1 MKVEFLNQFTQTFEV
16 DGHITVEVFRTHKT
30 LEKLIEALD
39 SDGRV
44 TDGDWSYDG
53 VVACVYGIIADSNGD
68 INRVREF
75 NKKKNHVKFGDKGYH
90 TLNEVLDADL
100 AWIRE
105 YGIVED
111 KEDFKKK
118 FEDAAQKK

>member
-44 TDGDWSYDG
+44 TDGEWRYDG
-53 VVACVYGIIADSNGD
+53 VVTCVYGIIADSDGD

-75 NKKKNHVKFGDKGYH
+75 NKKKNHVKFGKEGYH
-90 TLNEVLDADL
+90 TLDEILESDL
-100 AWIRE
+100 VWVKG
-105 YGIVED
+105 YGVIDD
-111 KEDFKKK
+111 KEDFKTK
-118 FEDAAQKK
+118 FEGAAQKK

>member
-1 MKVEFLNQFTQTFEV
+1 MKVEFLNQYTQVWEV
-16 DGHITVEVFRTHKT
+16 DGHVQKDVFRTHET
-30 LEKLIEALD
+30 LEQLKERLD
-39 SDGRV
+39 FNGYV
-44 TDGDWSYDG
+44 TDGEWCYDG
-53 VVACVYGIIADSNGD
+53 VVTCVYGIIADSDGD

-75 NKKKNHVKFGDKGYH
+75 NKKKNHVKFGDKGFH

-111 KEDFKKK
+111 KEDFKNK
-118 FEDAAQKK
+118 FEEAAQKK